1 MFQRLRHIFVLYRT
15 LYKDARTPNK
25 FRWLLW
31 FAALYVLFP
40 MDIIPDAI
48 PLLGQLDDIG
58 AVATLLTIAL
68 KVVPE
73 WLRREAARQR

>member
-1 MFQRLRHIFVLYRT
+1 MFQRLRHLFFLYRT
-15 LYKDARTPNK
+15 LYKDGRTPNK

-31 FAALYVLFP
+31 FAAAYVLFP

-58 AVATLLTIAL
+58 AIVTLLTLAL
-68 KVVPE
+68 RVVPE
-73 WLRREAARQR
+73 WLRREAGRQR